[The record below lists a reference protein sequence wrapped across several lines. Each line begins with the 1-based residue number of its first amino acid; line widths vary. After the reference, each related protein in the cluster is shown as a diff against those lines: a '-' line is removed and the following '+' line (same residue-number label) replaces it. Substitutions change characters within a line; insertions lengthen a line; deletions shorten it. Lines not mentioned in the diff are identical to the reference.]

1 MIIVES
7 EINLFKESRRWT
19 CSKWSQRR
27 IQTVAMRRPKIRL
40 YSTENEVLEI
50 DSKKSMKWERLKN
63 LFILCT
69 HLVEISSKTCKT
81 LERSLLNWSEFILL
95 LKSTLQISKGRV
107 RQLAG
112 RGIQDQFFTNCRF
125 ACNQRRLNIATHF
138 DSILQQGF
146 DDVWFIFRLQGN
158 QWATSQ
164 SLLMSALVIIKA
176 LKQPFI
182 PEMILYPCGLLF
194 NKKYEEKSQVKSK
207 F

>member
-7 EINLFKESRRWT
+7 EINLLKESRRWT
-19 CSKWSQRR
+19 CSKWGQRR

-50 DSKKSMKWERLKN
+50 DSKKSVKWERLKN
-63 LFILCT
+63 IFLLCT

-81 LERSLLNWSEFILL
+81 LERSLL
-95 LKSTLQISKGRV
+95 TR
-107 RQLAG
+107 
-112 RGIQDQFFTNCRF
+112 
-125 ACNQRRLNIATHF
+125 F

-194 NKKYEEKSQVKSK
+194 NKKYEEKS
-207 F
+207 